1 MLVSYDLVLNALIAG
16 VLLGGFYAAV
26 TVGISISFGILDI
39 VNIAHPAFI
48 ILGSFIAYI
57 VNTQFGLDPILTSIL
72 GTRVNKG
79 RGGKGRYNLE
89 KMDPEKFNAI
99 CVREAA
105 GLIWNPAAEPGERCR
120 TVNRLAEDIR
130 DVLLQALEGS
140 TTRSSGRGTGQRWW
154 NKECGEAVAEHHSA
168 RRAWKRHKLANAV
181 KKAKDGFYRNII
193 TDLIEPKQ
201 LFQAVKWLKKRQRS
215 NAPPP

>member
-1 MLVSYDLVLNALIAG
+1 MQLRDEDTAEKLIDWMTDQAVILLTDPMVGEAVLDLTMTTNQLNSKSDVEASVEESLAC
-16 VLLGGFYAAV
+16 
-26 TVGISISFGILDI
+26 
-39 VNIAHPAFI
+39 
-48 ILGSFIAYI
+48 GSDH
-57 VNTQFGLDPILTSIL
+57 DPILTSIL
-72 GTRVNKG
+72 GTRANKG